1 MPYGLLSTG
10 FVPKPLTVIKSDL
23 EAAYKAVYGV
33 SIGSEPDGSI
43 PANTAI
49 GQHIGIHSERLAE
62 LWEVGEAVYSAM
74 DPDAAED
81 AALDL
86 LCQIT
91 GTTRSPATRSVV
103 VASLTGTPLASIPL
117 NAKLAVLGTG
127 VIFQTVGPTS
137 LGPAHPAW
145 VATAL
150 YGLGTRITSSGNVY
164 HCIGAGVSGAGPGPS
179 STSDSA
185 IPDGTVSWAYLG
197 PGTASVDILAEA
209 VDTGAFACLARQLRT
224 IQTPTVGLL
233 GANNLVA
240 ATVGADK
247 ETNAA
252 LRLRRAIE
260 LRGRGNATVDAI
272 RRAVLK
278 VNAGT
283 AFAVTSCLVFENT
296 ALTPSPDGIPGKAFE
311 VVVLGGADQALFDT
325 ILATKPAGIE
335 AHGSTSGTS
344 TDSAGIS
351 HVIKFTRPAQKN
363 IWINLDVLVDPAL
376 WPLDGPDRVRAA
388 IVGDAPYYVLGM
400 DVRPWRIGAVLDAVP
415 GILQV
420 TQVRL
425 GLAPV
430 PVGTSTIPVGLREIA
445 RFDASRIVTI
455 NVTSG
460 TP

>member
-1 MPYGLLSTG
+1 MPYGLLSYGVRPQT
-10 FVPKPLTVIKSDL
+10 LTVIKSDPRPPTRP
-23 EAAYKAVYGV
+23 
-33 SIGSEPDGSI
+33 STGSPSGAEPDGSI

-49 GQHIGIHSERLAE
+49 GSTSASVSERLAE

-117 NAKLAVLGTG
+117 NAKLAGPRDG
-127 VIFQTVGPTS
+127 VIFQTGGLLRSVP
-137 LGPAHPAW
+137 LIPAW
-145 VATAL
+145 TATTP
-150 YGLGTRITSSGNVY
+150 YGLGTRVTSSGQRLPQ
-164 HCIGAGVSGAGPGPS
+164 HRGGRLRGGARAELDLRQRDPRRDGELGVP
-179 STSDSA
+179 
-185 IPDGTVSWAYLG
+185 G

-209 VDTGAFACLARQLRT
+209 VTTPGRSPASPVSSRT

-272 RRAVLK
+272 RRDIIK
-278 VNAGT
+278 VGRGDRVRGDKLPWRLRT
-283 AFAVTSCLVFENT
+283 RPRGEPGRHTGQGVRGRGPRRCRPG
-296 ALTPSPDGIPGKAFE
+296 ALRYDPCRPSPQASRRTAARAAPRRDPMGI
-311 VVVLGGADQALFDT
+311 
-325 ILATKPAGIE
+325 ATSSSSRG
-335 AHGSTSGTS
+335 
-344 TDSAGIS
+344 
-351 HVIKFTRPAQKN
+351 RQKN
-363 IWINLDVLVDPAL
+363 IWIDLDVLVDPPHGRSTGRPGA
-376 WPLDGPDRVRAA
+376 GCHR
-388 IVGDAPYYVLGM
+388 GDAPYYVLGM
-400 DVRPWRIGAVLDAVP
+400 DVRPWRIGAVLDVVP

-420 TQVRL
+420 TAIRL

-455 NVTSG
+455 NMTNG

>member
-10 FVPKPLTVIKSDL
+10 FLPKPLTVIRADL

-62 LWEVGEAVYSAM
+62 LWEVSEAVYSAM
-74 DPDAAED
+74 DPDSAED

-91 GTTRSPATRSVV
+91 GTTRSPATRSIV
-103 VASLTGTPLASIPL
+103 VASLTGVPASAIPL
-117 NAKLAVLGTG
+117 GTKLAVLGTA
-127 VIFQTVGPTS
+127 VIFQTVAASAIGAAHTAWAATTAYALGARVTS
-137 LGPAHPAW
+137 AG
-145 VATAL
+145 
-150 YGLGTRITSSGNVY
+150 GVY
-164 HCIGAGVSGAGPGPS
+164 HCIGAGTSGAVAP
-179 STSDSA
+179 TATTDSP
-185 IPDGTVSWAYLG
+185 IVDGTVSWAYLG
-197 PGTASVDILAEA
+197 PGTASVDTLCEA

-233 GANNLVA
+233 GVNNLVA
-240 ATVGADK
+240 GTVGADK

-272 RRAVLK
+272 RRSVLK

-283 AFAVTSCLVFENT
+283 ANAVTSCLVFENT
-296 ALTPSPDGIPGKAFE
+296 SLLTSPDGIPGKAFE
-311 VVVLGGADQALFDT
+311 TVVLGGLDQALRDA
-325 ILATKPAGIE
+325 ILASKPAGIE
-335 AHGSTSGTS
+335 AHGSTSGGA
-344 TDSAGIS
+344 TDSMGIT
-351 HVIKFTRPAQKN
+351 HIIKFTRPVEAL
-363 IWINLDVLVDPAL
+363 IWINLDLLIDDAL
-376 WPLDGPDRVRAA
+376 WPLDGPDLVRAA
-388 IVGDAPYYVLGM
+388 IVADSPYYVLGM
-400 DVRPWRIGAVLDAVP
+400 DARPWRIGAVLDSVP
-415 GILQV
+415 GLLAV
-420 TQVRL
+420 SQVRL
-425 GLAPV
+425 GLAPF
-430 PVGTSTIPVGLREIA
+430 PAGTVTIPIGLREIA

-455 NVTSG
+455 NVIPV

>member
-23 EAAYKAVYGV
+23 ETAYKAVYGV

-74 DPDAAED
+74 DPDGAED

-103 VASLTGTPLASIPL
+103 VASLTGNPLATIPL
-117 NAKLAVLGTG
+117 NTKLAVLGTG
-127 VIFQTVGPTS
+127 VLFQTVGPTA

-145 VATAL
+145 AATTP
-150 YGLGTRITSSGNVY
+150 YGLGARVTNAGNVY
-164 HCIGAGVSGAGPGPS
+164 HSIGAGVSGLAPGPT
-179 STSDSA
+179 STSDSV

-197 PGTASVDILAEA
+197 PGTASTDILAEA

-240 ATVGADK
+240 ATVGADR

-278 VNAGT
+278 VGAGT

-296 ALTPSPDGIPGKAFE
+296 SLVVSPDGVPGKAFE
-311 VVVLGGADQALFDT
+311 AVVLGGADQALFDV

-335 AHGSTSGTS
+335 AHGSTSGTAA
-344 TDSAGIS
+344 DSMGIS

-363 IWINLDVLVDPAL
+363 IWIDLDLLVDPAL

-430 PVGTSTIPVGLREIA
+430 PAGTVTIPVGLREIA

-455 NVTSG
+455 NVTNG